1 LYTKPAAEIIAARH
15 GDGVSKKEKALME
28 LEKRKIGE
36 AAAAVGVVLGLI
48 ALWAGVLDGVTGT
61 YSKDGTFTTAMII
74 LLGLAACCLAASLLG
89 SANLDLVAATA
100 GGMAFGLFLYVPAIV
115 AFSNLDRLGSGAWLG
130 ICAGLIPL
138 GAGFAHFAA
147 RGRSAA
153 KAPVANPATAVV
165 AIGLVLIVVGIWMR
179 IEDKWSV
186 SYWNASSSGHA
197 LGLLL
202 LLLAI
207 VSALYFAGAVNSRS
221 ALLADLALIVS
232 GITAGVAM
240 SEGIHDAF
248 GAFNVMGSGAWMEL
262 FGGLA
267 LLIGLIGTRMSKFP
281 AMKKSSAS

>member
-36 AAAAVGVVLGLI
+36 AVAAVGVVLGLI

-61 YSKDGTFTTAMII
+61 YSKDGTFTAAMII

-147 RGRSAA
+147 SRRSAA
-153 KAPVANPATAVV
+153 KALAANPATAVA
-165 AIGLVLIVVGIWMR
+165 AIGLVLIVAGIWM
-179 IEDKWSV
+179 EVADKSGV
-186 SYWNASSSGHA
+186 SYWNGSSSGHA
-197 LGLLL
+197 LGLLM

-207 VSALYFAGAVNSRS
+207 ASALLIVLAVRS
-221 ALLADLALIVS
+221 QSGCLADLALIVAC
-232 GITAGVAM
+232 ITAGLAM
-240 SEGIHDAF
+240 TEGVGDAF

-281 AMKKSSAS
+281 AMKKSPAS